1 MREATWPTKPK
12 MFTLALLQQKFAN
25 SCSKR
30 KVNFMKTYGQKGN
43 ISSLNFST
51 CFYVYCPHQPCKILG
66 SYYELIHFSPVNPE

>member
-12 MFTLALLQQKFAN
+12 TFTLALLQQKFAN

-43 ISSLNFST
+43 ISSLNFSIVFMYT
-51 CFYVYCPHQPCKILG
+51 VHISFVKFWVIIT
-66 SYYELIHFSPVNPE
+66 S